1 VRLFCCAR
9 FSGVCLAQAR
19 TNPNHGLVGGLLF
32 AEAMFSVEKDRD
44 PQITPIPQIFEFKS
58 ARARP
63 WTRCRAMRRA
73 LLRGLGGFVHDVR
86 FETTQSDRGRSK
98 CQHDFT
104 QERHRV
110 QGCALALLRRCAPY
124 SKMRTLFEKC
134 ASWKTP
140 RIPSKMRTSFQGA
153 HGKLRTFERR
163 TGAGRERC
171 GLELSRGGVVAN
183 LFRYNC
189 RQSSA
194 LRADFFTSEPARF

>member
-1 VRLFCCAR
+1 MPCYPWLKTGIRRLRRFRRFLNSIGEICVICGSPLPSGCRRRWRKVKKRKPGTCA
-9 FSGVCLAQAR
+9 VAR
-19 TNPNHGLVGGLLF
+19 RLG
-32 AEAMFSVEKDRD
+32 
-44 PQITPIPQIFEFKS
+44 EF
-58 ARARP
+58 
-63 WTRCRAMRRA
+63 
-73 LLRGLGGFVHDVR
+73 VYDVR

-98 CQHDFT
+98 CLHDFT
-104 QERHRV
+104 RERHPV
-110 QGCALALLRRCAPY
+110 QGCALGPRPCRRCARC
-124 SKMRTLFEKC
+124 SKVRSLFEKC